1 MPFHGPHAPPKHLPL
16 EPIRPQLLTPTFVVV
31 AVATLAYFVADGML
45 LPAVPLYVEGPL
57 GGGSVAVGIVVGA
70 FSLSALLLR
79 PWAGRLSDR
88 RGRRL
93 LMVAGAGVF
102 AFSVLGYRLAD
113 SVSAMIV
120 MRAVTGAG
128 EALFFVGAASAI
140 SDLAPDERRG
150 EALSFFSLA
159 LYAGIG
165 VGPILGEATID
176 GSDFSLVWMAA
187 AAIGIVAVL
196 LSYPVPDTRPEG
208 IAAPGRGRLVHR
220 AAILPGTV
228 LLTVLIGMSGFFA
241 FVPLYVEDVGLEG
254 SRLVFVTFSVVVIL
268 IRSLGA
274 KIPDRLGAA
283 PSSRA
288 ALVCSAVGLVMMGA
302 WGHAAALFAGT
313 IVFGVGVAL
322 ATPALM
328 SLAIGGAPASERGWV
343 IGTFTAF
350 IDLGFGLGPV
360 LLGVVAAGVG
370 YRGTFL
376 TGAAVAAAGLMLLL
390 THGSSVRTR
399 SVLGTGDGSRS
410 R

>member
-1 MPFHGPHAPPKHLPL
+1 MPFHGPHAPPKNVPL
-16 EPIRPQLLTPTFVVV
+16 EPISPQLLTPTFVVV
-31 AVATLAYFVADGML
+31 ALATLAYFVADGML

-57 GGGSVAVGIVVGA
+57 GGGSVAVGVVVGA
-70 FSLSALLLR
+70 FSVSALLLR
-79 PWAGRLSDR
+79 PWAGRVSDR

-102 AFSVLGYRLAD
+102 AFSVLGYQLAD
-113 SVSAMIV
+113 SIVAMIL
-120 MRAVTGAG
+120 MRGLTGAG

-176 GSDFSLVWMAA
+176 GADFSLVWMVAA
-187 AAIGIVAVL
+187 GIGMVAVL
-196 LSYPVPDTRPEG
+196 LGLPVPDTRPG
-208 IAAPGRGRLVHR
+208 GPTAPGPTRLVHR

-241 FVPLYVEDVGLEG
+241 FVPLYVEEIGLDG
-254 SRLVFVTFSVVVIL
+254 SRLVFVTLSVVVIL

-274 KIPDRLGAA
+274 KIPDRMGAA
-283 PSSRA
+283 RSSRA
-288 ALVCSAVGLVMMGA
+288 ALACSAAGLLLAGA
-302 WGHAAALFAGT
+302 WAHPVGLFAGT
-313 IVFGVGVAL
+313 IVFGIGVAL
-322 ATPALM
+322 ATPGLM
-328 SLAIGGAPASERGWV
+328 SLAIGTAPPSERGWV

-360 LLGVVAAGVG
+360 VLGLVAARVG

-376 TGAAVAAAGLMLLL
+376 TGALVAAAGLMLLL
-390 THGSSVRTR
+390 TQRSSGRSHSQGGEGRT
-399 SVLGTGDGSRS
+399 G
-410 R
+410 

>member
-1 MPFHGPHAPPKHLPL
+1 MPFHGPHAPPKDVPL
-16 EPIRPQLLTPTFVVV
+16 EPIRPQLLTPTFLVVGL
-31 AVATLAYFVADGML
+31 ATLAYFVADGML

-57 GGGSVAVGIVVGA
+57 GGGSVAVGVVVGA

-102 AFSVLGYRLAD
+102 AFSVLGYQLAD
-113 SVSAMIV
+113 SIVAMIL
-120 MRAVTGAG
+120 MRGLTGAG

-176 GSDFSLVWMAA
+176 GADFSLVWMVAA
-187 AAIGIVAVL
+187 GIGMVAVL
-196 LSYPVPDTRPEG
+196 FGLPVPDTRPEG
-208 IAAPGRGRLVHR
+208 TTAPGPNRLVHR

-241 FVPLYVEDVGLEG
+241 FVPLYVEEIGLKG
-254 SRLVFVTFSVVVIL
+254 SRLVFVTLSVVVIL

-274 KIPDRLGAA
+274 KIPDRMGAA
-283 PSSRA
+283 RSSRA
-288 ALVCSAVGLVMMGA
+288 ALACSAAGLLLAGA
-302 WGHAAALFAGT
+302 WGHPVGLFAGT
-313 IVFGVGVAL
+313 IVFGVGIAL

-328 SLAIGGAPASERGWV
+328 SLAIGAAPPSERGWV

-360 LLGVVAAGVG
+360 VLGVVAAGVG

-376 TGAAVAAAGLMLLL
+376 TGALVAAAGLILLL
-390 THGSSVRTR
+390 TWRSSGRTR
-399 SVLGTGDGSRS
+399 SPAGEGPAG
-410 R
+410 

>member
-1 MPFHGPHAPPKHLPL
+1 MPFHGPHVPPKHVPL
-16 EPIRPQLLTPTFVVV
+16 QPIRPQLLTPTFLVV

-102 AFSVLGYRLAD
+102 AFSVLGYRLAH
-113 SVSAMIV
+113 SVAAMIV
-120 MRAVTGAG
+120 MRALTGAG

-187 AAIGIVAVL
+187 AAIGMVAVL
-196 LSYPVPDTRPEG
+196 LSIPVPDTRPEG
-208 IAAPGRGRLVHR
+208 SPSSGPSRLVHR
-220 AAILPGTV
+220 AAVVPGTV

-274 KIPDRLGAA
+274 KMPDRLGAA
-283 PSSRA
+283 RSSLA
-288 ALVCSAVGLVMMGA
+288 ALVCSAAGLLVMGA
-302 WGHAAALFAGT
+302 WGEAAGLFAGT

-328 SLAIGGAPASERGWV
+328 SLAIGSAPASERGWV

-360 LLGVVAAGVG
+360 VLGVVAAALG

-390 THGSSVRTR
+390 SQASSRRANSDREVEPA
-399 SVLGTGDGSRS
+399 G
-410 R
+410 

>member
-1 MPFHGPHAPPKHLPL
+1 MPFHGPHAPPKDVPL
-16 EPIRPQLLTPTFVVV
+16 EPIRPQLLTPTFLVVGL
-31 AVATLAYFVADGML
+31 ATLAYFVADGML

-57 GGGSVAVGIVVGA
+57 GGGSVAVGVVVGA

-102 AFSVLGYRLAD
+102 AFSVLGYQLAN
-113 SVSAMIV
+113 SIVAMIL
-120 MRAVTGAG
+120 MRALTGAG

-176 GSDFSLVWMAA
+176 GADFSLVWMVAA
-187 AAIGIVAVL
+187 GIGMVAVL
-196 LSYPVPDTRPEG
+196 FGLPVPDTRPEWS
-208 IAAPGRGRLVHR
+208 AAPGPNRLVHR

-241 FVPLYVEDVGLEG
+241 FVPLYVEEIGLEG
-254 SRLVFVTFSVVVIL
+254 SRLVFVTLSVVVIL

-274 KIPDRLGAA
+274 KIPDRMGAA
-283 PSSRA
+283 RSSRA
-288 ALVCSAVGLVMMGA
+288 ALACSAAGLLLAGA
-302 WGHAAALFAGT
+302 WGHPVGLFAGT

-328 SLAIGGAPASERGWV
+328 SLAIGTAPPSERGWV

-360 LLGVVAAGVG
+360 VLGVVATRLG
-370 YRGTFL
+370 YRGTFI

-390 THGSSVRTR
+390 TRGSSERTH
-399 SVLGTGDGSRS
+399 SPGGEGQAG
-410 R
+410 

>member
-1 MPFHGPHAPPKHLPL
+1 MPFHGPHAPPDDLPL
-16 EPIRPQLLTPTFVVV
+16 HPVRPKLLSQTFLLV
-31 AVATLAYFVADGML
+31 ALATLTYFIADGIL

-93 LMVAGAGVF
+93 LMLAGAGIF
-102 AFSVLGYRLAD
+102 AFSVLGYQLAN
-113 SVSAMIV
+113 SIGVMIV
-120 MRAVTGAG
+120 MRALTGAG
-128 EALFFVGAASAI
+128 EAFFFVGAASAI

-165 VGPILGEATID
+165 LGPILGEAAID
-176 GSDFSLVWMAA
+176 GTDFSLVWLAA
-187 AAIGIVAVL
+187 AGIGLLAVL
-196 LSYPVPDTRPEG
+196 LAFPVPDTRP
-208 IAAPGRGRLVHR
+208 AWSAPIGPARLVHP
-220 AAILPGTV
+220 AAVLPGTV
-228 LLTVLIGMSGFFA
+228 LLTVLVGMSGFFA
-241 FVPLYVEDVGLEG
+241 FVPIYVTEIGLRG
-254 SRLVFVTFSVVVIL
+254 SRIVFLTFSAVVIL

-274 KIPDRLGAA
+274 KIPDRMGSYR
-283 PSSRA
+283 SSQA
-288 ALVCSAVGLVMMGA
+288 ALALSAIGLLVVGAWGNAVGL
-302 WGHAAALFAGT
+302 LAGT

-328 SLAIGGAPASERGWV
+328 SLAIGSAPPSERGWV

-350 IDLGFGLGPV
+350 IDLGFGLGPIA
-360 LLGVVAAGVG
+360 LGAVAAVLG

-376 TGAAVAAAGLMLLL
+376 TGAGVAAAGLLLLL
-390 THGSSVRTR
+390 TKRASERTAR
-399 SVLGTGDGSRS
+399 
-410 R
+410 

>member
-1 MPFHGPHAPPKHLPL
+1 MPFHGPHAPPKDVPL
-16 EPIRPQLLTPTFVVV
+16 EPIRPQLLTPTFLVV
-31 AVATLAYFVADGML
+31 ALATLAYFVADGML

-57 GGGSVAVGIVVGA
+57 GGGSVAVGVVVGA
-70 FSLSALLLR
+70 FSISALLLR

-113 SVSAMIV
+113 SVAVMIF
-120 MRAVTGAG
+120 MRGMTGAG

-176 GSDFSLVWMAA
+176 GADFSLVWMVAA
-187 AAIGIVAVL
+187 GIGLVAVL
-196 LSYPVPDTRPEG
+196 LALPVPDTRPEG
-208 IAAPGRGRLVHR
+208 TAAPGPNRLVHR

-241 FVPLYVEDVGLEG
+241 FVPLYVEEIGLEG
-254 SRLVFVTFSVVVIL
+254 SRLVFVTLSVVVIL
-268 IRSLGA
+268 IRSMGA

-283 PSSRA
+283 RSSRA
-288 ALVCSAVGLVMMGA
+288 ALACSAAGLLLAGA
-302 WGHAAALFAGT
+302 WGHPIGLFAGT

-328 SLAIGGAPASERGWV
+328 SLAIGTAPPSERGWV

-360 LLGVVAAGVG
+360 VLGVVAAGVG

-376 TGAAVAAAGLMLLL
+376 TGAVVAAAGLVLLL
-390 THGSSVRTR
+390 TQGSPRRTR
-399 SVLGTGDGSRS
+399 SPGGEGQAG
-410 R
+410 

>member
-1 MPFHGPHAPPKHLPL
+1 MPFHGPHAPPKDVPL
-16 EPIRPQLLTPTFVVV
+16 EPIRPQLLTPTFLVVGL
-31 AVATLAYFVADGML
+31 ATLAYFVADGML

-57 GGGSVAVGIVVGA
+57 EGGSVAVGVVVGA

-102 AFSVLGYRLAD
+102 AFSVLGYQLAD
-113 SVSAMIV
+113 SIVAMIL
-120 MRAVTGAG
+120 MRGLTGAG

-165 VGPILGEATID
+165 VGPILGESTID
-176 GSDFSLVWMAA
+176 GADFSLVWMVAA
-187 AAIGIVAVL
+187 GIGMVAVL
-196 LSYPVPDTRPEG
+196 MGLPVPETRPEG
-208 IAAPGRGRLVHR
+208 PTAPGPNRLVHR

-241 FVPLYVEDVGLEG
+241 FVPLYVGEIGLKG
-254 SRLVFVTFSVVVIL
+254 SRLVFVTLSVVVIL

-274 KIPDRLGAA
+274 KIPDRMGAA
-283 PSSRA
+283 RSSRA
-288 ALVCSAVGLVMMGA
+288 ALACSAAGLLLAGA
-302 WGHAAALFAGT
+302 WGHPVGLFAGT
-313 IVFGVGVAL
+313 IVFGIGVAL

-328 SLAIGGAPASERGWV
+328 SLAIGTAPASERGWV

-360 LLGVVAAGVG
+360 VLGVVAAGLG

-376 TGAAVAAAGLMLLL
+376 IGSLVAAAGLMLLL
-390 THGSSVRTR
+390 VQGPSGRTR
-399 SVLGTGDGSRS
+399 SPGGEGRAG
-410 R
+410 